1 MIFAE
6 VPVSSEARF
15 QELVES
21 ATKVPLEALYDL
33 FDSLDPLEPS
43 FMLGDWEGGVFQ
55 TGHQGEQQL
64 GAIKWVGKSFSDE
77 NDVDPIISRAADGG
91 REVNPILGK
100 ATLRLVRY
108 RGVSTATMVYDQHP
122 IFDHFRKISESLV
135 LGVMDRKG
143 DAFPL
148 FFYLRRLPAA
158 AGSTREVVR

>member
-1 MIFAE
+1 
-6 VPVSSEARF
+6 VSSKARF

-21 ATKVPLEALYDL
+21 ATKVPLEALYEL
-33 FDSLDPLEPS
+33 FDSLEAIEPS
-43 FMLGDWEGGVFQ
+43 FMLGDWEGGVFR
-55 TGHQGEQQL
+55 TGHVGEQQL
-64 GAIKWVGKSFSDE
+64 EVIKWVGKRFHDE

-91 REVNPILGK
+91 REANAVLGK

-122 IFDHFRKISESLV
+122 VFDHFRKIDDGLV

-148 FFYLRRLPAA
+148 FFHLRRLP
-158 AGSTREVVR
+158 REVAR